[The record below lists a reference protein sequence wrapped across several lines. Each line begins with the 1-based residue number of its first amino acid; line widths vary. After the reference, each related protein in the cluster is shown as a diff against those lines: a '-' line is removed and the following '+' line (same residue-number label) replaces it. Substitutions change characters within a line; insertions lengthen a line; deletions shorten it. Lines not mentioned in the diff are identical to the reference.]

1 MVSNVGSEYGL
12 AYKVNK
18 IYLTVSGLQRQRVKY
33 AVQLLSKS
41 CSIALKFLGEK
52 NLLKANDWKKTS
64 NFISLINDWFG
75 IMNSNYIYGN
85 IPMRNGFGMDIE
97 KQTRVLNEVVKLMN
111 SLRVK
116 SPSTFGVKSD
126 ALRFLIYRTVLC

>member
-1 MVSNVGSEYGL
+1 M
-12 AYKVNK
+12 
-18 IYLTVSGLQRQRVKY
+18 
-33 AVQLLSKS
+33 
-41 CSIALKFLGEK
+41 
-52 NLLKANDWKKTS
+52 LKANDWKKTS